1 MLTYSTH
8 PSVPLQCDAVD
19 FCEKK
24 TNLSRRGRICH
35 CMDGS
40 IDDPLHQQILKQKI
54 SAFQVSCY
62 NRVLFKMIVRSQGAR
77 LLHLLALI
85 FCFTTEAFLVTPHR
99 QQIQLL
105 HYSAISET
113 AEYKTVDSKAAT
125 DEWELDCYSRPVVV
139 NGKKLWEVLIT
150 DSAGSFRFRQ
160 ELPSNQ
166 VNSKT
171 LRQVVENLIDKA
183 NVKPN
188 TIRFFRGA
196 MFNMINIALSEL
208 PVTAKPSRCTLELAG
223 WLEELHRDY
232 YPKLEGYNR
241 NMVGSTVPSFLDVRT
256 PIKLPDALRGEKY
269 AFVALPLSEFLPGG
283 GVTPDNIGVGRLCP
297 LPNQFDPSTSSPA
310 ADTFVQGI
318 VILTSRANAL
328 ANWLAGTEVVGVS
341 ADLRKRVLLMES
353 DIDTQYLM
361 AKLNDEQRAEAAF
374 FEEGKRLLKGLHF
387 ISVQKSEDDDPE
399 GFWLLRELPS
409 GI

>member
-1 MLTYSTH
+1 
-8 PSVPLQCDAVD
+8 
-19 FCEKK
+19 
-24 TNLSRRGRICH
+24 
-35 CMDGS
+35 
-40 IDDPLHQQILKQKI
+40 
-54 SAFQVSCY
+54 
-62 NRVLFKMIVRSQGAR
+62 MIVRLNGA
-77 LLHLLALI
+77 LLLQLLALI
-85 FCFTTEAFLVTPHR
+85 FCFTTDAFLVAPNI
-99 QQIQLL
+99 QQIRLL
-105 HYSAISET
+105 HYSSISET
-113 AEYKTVDSKAAT
+113 AEYRTVESKSST

-171 LRQVVENLIDKA
+171 LRQVVENLIDKVD
-183 NVKPN
+183 VKPN

-232 YPKLEGYNR
+232 YPELEGYNR
-241 NMVGSTVPSFLDVRT
+241 NMVGSTAPSFLDVRT

-283 GVTPDNIGVGRLCP
+283 GVTSDNIGVGRLCP
-297 LPNQFDPSTSSPA
+297 LPNQFDSSTPA

-341 ADLRKRVLLMES
+341 ADLRKRVLLMET

-361 AKLNDEQRAEAAF
+361 AKLNDQQRAEAAI
-374 FEEGKRLLKGLHF
+374 FEEGKRLLQGLHF